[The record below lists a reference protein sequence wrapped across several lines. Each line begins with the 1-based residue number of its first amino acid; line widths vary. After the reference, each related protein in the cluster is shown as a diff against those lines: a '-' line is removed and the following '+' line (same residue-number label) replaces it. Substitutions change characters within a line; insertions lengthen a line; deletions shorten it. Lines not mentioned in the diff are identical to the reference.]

1 MQKILVSAC
10 LLGNKVRYN
19 AGCLSMARVDL
30 DWLEANLELVVF
42 CPEQSAGLPTPRAP
56 AEIIQAQ
63 GIDVLQGRAR
73 VLAND
78 GSDVTQP
85 FVSGA
90 ENALKMCQ
98 SLAIKYALLAEASP
112 SCGSSTI
119 YDGSFSG
126 RKVEG
131 AGVTAALLEQAGIQV
146 FNQYS
151 ISQLKAALAADV

>member
-1 MQKILVSAC
+1 VQKILVSSC

-19 AGCLSMARVDL
+19 AGCLSLQRADL
-30 DWLEANLELVVF
+30 DWLETHCELVVF

-56 AEIIQAQ
+56 AEIVQGQ
-63 GIDVLQGRAR
+63 GIDVLQGRAQ
-73 VLAND
+73 VLNND

-85 FVSGA
+85 FILGA
-90 ENALKMCQ
+90 EKTLTICQ
-98 SLAIKYALLAEASP
+98 SLAIKHALLAEGSP
-112 SCGSSTI
+112 SCGSTVI

-126 RKVEG
+126 NKVKG

-151 ISQLKAALAADV
+151 ISQLKAALAANA